1 MGPGDPFSLSAPS
14 QPASPPRQPQ
24 PSVRAHEPER
34 APALSPVGSWQPE
47 GASHRPLEGGG
58 ALPAG
63 LTRALL
69 VGMSAGFGLG
79 VVSAFGSWSQVL
91 VVLGF
96 VVVGGLVAG
105 VGFGV
110 RAGLLNFAGA
120 WRALWSR

>member
-1 MGPGDPFSLSAPS
+1 MGPGDPFSLAASS
-14 QPASPPRQPQ
+14 QPAAPPRQPQ
-24 PSVRAHEPER
+24 PSARAHEREQ
-34 APALSPVGSWQPE
+34 APALSPLGSWQPE
-47 GASHRPLEGGG
+47 VASREPFDGG

-63 LTRALL
+63 LMRALL

-91 VVLGF
+91 VVLAF
-96 VVVGGLVAG
+96 VVVGGLIAG

>member
-1 MGPGDPFSLSAPS
+1 M
-14 QPASPPRQPQ
+14 
-24 PSVRAHEPER
+24 
-34 APALSPVGSWQPE
+34 GSWTPE
-47 GASHRPLEGGG
+47 GGRAASFGDG
-58 ALPAG
+58 AMPAG

-69 VGMSAGFGLG
+69 VGMIAGFGLG

-91 VVLGF
+91 VVLAF

-110 RAGLLNFAGA
+110 RAGLLNFSGA